1 MQAKILSVINL
12 VNKFFKVNEYSIEI
26 NSFKGNKIIQNRI
39 LLERGN
45 SAACLLYDEKNQKVL
60 FIEQFRIGA
69 LFRDNPWQLEIIAGM
84 IDPEDPTSIDT
95 IIREIK
101 EESGINVFKKDL
113 IKIFSGF
120 PSVGG
125 SSEIV
130 DVYVANVDLSNVI
143 NNSIYGVKTESED
156 IRIKIF
162 SFEEIFKFKNDLKI
176 NQMSSMIALQWL
188 EKNLK

>member
-1 MQAKILSVINL
+1 MKAKILSVINL
-12 VNKFFKVNEYSIEI
+12 VNKFFKVNEYNVEI
-26 NSFKGNKIIQNRI
+26 DSFNGEKIIQTRI

-45 SAACLLYDEKNQKVL
+45 SAACLLYDKINKKVL
-60 FIEQFRIGA
+60 FIEQFRIGG
-69 LFRDNPWQLEIIAGM
+69 LFTENPWQLEIIAGM
-84 IDPEDPTSIDT
+84 IDQKDISSVYT

-101 EESGINVFKKDL
+101 EESGITVFKENL
-113 IKIFSGF
+113 TKIFSGF

-130 DVYVANVDLSNVI
+130 DIYVADVDLSNVV
-143 NNSIYGVKTESED
+143 NNSLYGLKTESED

-162 SFEEIFKFKNDLKI
+162 SFEEIFKLKNELKI

-188 EKNLK
+188 EKNLN